1 MYRRNNRLGCRVSTI
16 KKDLRPKTADEGT
29 AFTIDGCVASKYEP
43 ITEKK
48 PDLITGEDDT
58 ENGYTALAKIEKA
71 IYKDK
76 VNEEDKDG
84 KIVKAYKLFA
94 NKITTY
100 RTSLLV
106 TDALKSFTLYL
117 RLEGKDEQHPHYV
130 EIEFKSEAESVI
142 RLNETMVSK
151 TFIVDS
157 YPDECNIRFIDV
169 SKNEAMEN
177 YGTLQKKTAA
187 ILDINPNKGFF
198 KGFYLTLTNIPF
210 LCNIDWPLQ
219 GRVRITGYFIKTEP
233 KTGN

>member
-16 KKDLRPKTADEGT
+16 KKDLRPKRDEQET
-29 AFTIDGCVASKYEP
+29 AFTIENCITAKYEP
-43 ITEKK
+43 ITEKMA
-48 PDLITGEDDT
+48 DLGKDS
-58 ENGYTALAKIEKA
+58 NGADNKYIAMAEIKDP

-76 VNEEDKDG
+76 VNED
-84 KIVKAYKLFA
+84 IVKGYKKFA
-94 NKITTY
+94 NLITTY

-106 TDALKSFTLYL
+106 TDALESFTLYL
-117 RLEGKDEQHPHYV
+117 KLEGGHYA
-130 EIEFKSEAESVI
+130 EIEFKKEAESVI
-142 RLNETMVSK
+142 RLNKDMVSK

-169 SKNEAMEN
+169 SKKEAMEN

-198 KGFYLTLTNIPF
+198 KGFYLTLTDIPF

-233 KTGN
+233 KTSN